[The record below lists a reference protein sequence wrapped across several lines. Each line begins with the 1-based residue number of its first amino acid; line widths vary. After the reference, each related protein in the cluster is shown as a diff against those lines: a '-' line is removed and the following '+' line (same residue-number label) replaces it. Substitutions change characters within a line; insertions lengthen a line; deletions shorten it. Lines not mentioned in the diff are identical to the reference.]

1 MNGDIHRDYAGV
13 VSIENVA
20 SDGGARS
27 RIVALKIET
36 IAEWD
41 SLTK

>member
-1 MNGDIHRDYAGV
+1 MNGDIDRGYAGV

-27 RIVALKIET
+27 RIAALKVEMIDAT
-36 IAEWD
+36 A
-41 SLTK
+41 SPAH

>member
-1 MNGDIHRDYAGV
+1 MNGDIDRDYAV
-13 VSIENVA
+13 VGSIENVA
-20 SDGGARS
+20 RDGGARS

-41 SLTK
+41 SLAK

>member
-1 MNGDIHRDYAGV
+1 MNGDIDRGYAGV

-20 SDGGARS
+20 RDGGARS

-41 SLTK
+41 SLAK